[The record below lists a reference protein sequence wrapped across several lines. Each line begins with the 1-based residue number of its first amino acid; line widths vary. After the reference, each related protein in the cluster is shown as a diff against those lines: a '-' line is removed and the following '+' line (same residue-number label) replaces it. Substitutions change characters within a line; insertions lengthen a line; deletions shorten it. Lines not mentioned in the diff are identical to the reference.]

1 MAKIIG
7 YRRMSGT
14 GKKSGNPYSGYL
26 VYYTESLQVPSGI
39 LAEGESCDSA
49 FIGDDLLQ
57 GVIPTVGAGL
67 ELRYDKR
74 GYLRDVNIA

>member
-7 YRRMSGT
+7 YRRMQGT
-14 GKKSGNPYSGYL
+14 SKKGNPYSGYM
-26 VYYTESLQVPSGI
+26 VYYVEDLFVPMGV
-39 LAEGESCDSA
+39 LGEGQSCDSA

-57 GVIPTVGAGL
+57 GVIPTVGAVL